1 MTRIVE
7 LGKQLQSR
15 IKEFFDAPIDA
26 ASTPLEIV
34 KAVLDELELKVHPV
48 GRGRRVFP
56 YNRITVRVGP
66 TAADR
71 QALLAALETVEA
83 RLRERL
89 SELQCPE
96 PQGLTVR
103 IALLKKTPAEWQP
116 GRLFSIDYA
125 ADAAAPAPPPAA
137 AVAAATA
144 APREEKPTCRPV
156 RIAILKGAA
165 ASELFTFQQ
174 PVIAIG
180 RTPEPTDDQG
190 RVRRNDIA
198 FLDVTDGIT
207 ETVGRAHARI
217 QFEPA
222 TAEYRIFNDGSSN
235 PTFIVRAGTT
245 IQVAPRDPRGVRL
258 RSGDEIHL
266 GRAAMQLT
274 VDQP

>member
-1 MTRIVE
+1 VTRIVE

-15 IKEFFDAPIDA
+15 IKDFFDAPIDA

-34 KAVLDELELKVHPV
+34 RAVLEELELKVQPV

-71 QALLAALETVEA
+71 PALLAALETVDA

-89 SELQCPE
+89 TELQCPE
-96 PQGLTVR
+96 PAGLTVR
-103 IALLKKTPAEWQP
+103 VALVKKTPAEWQA
-116 GRLFSIDYA
+116 GRLFAIDYA
-125 ADAAAPAPPPAA
+125 AEAVAPAAPAP
-137 AVAAATA
+137 ATVQA
-144 APREEKPTCRPV
+144 TMPVSRDEKPACRPV
-156 RIAILKGAA
+156 RIAIVKGAA
-165 ASELFTFQQ
+165 GSDEFTFQQ

-180 RTPEPTDDQG
+180 RTPEPTDDHG

-217 QFEPA
+217 QFDPA

-235 PTFIVRAGTT
+235 PTFIVRSGTT

-274 VDQP
+274 LDA